1 MQPHESHSTELHQ
14 INRAEVIRALTEA
27 RRHDPEVIKALA
39 DIQLAEI
46 QAREGMA
53 GIFLQVL
60 MFSADQLG
68 ANRRFTR
75 CSARERRLS
84 KAFQLASASIE
95 MLARECA
102 ALACGTDLGN
112 VLREMDRA
120 VPPLSWIPELRSEP
134 LEQEWSR

>member
-1 MQPHESHSTELHQ
+1 MQPHEYYGTQLHQ
-14 INRAEVIRALTEA
+14 IDQAEVIRALTEA
-27 RRHDPEVIKALA
+27 RRHDPEVIRALA

-46 QAREGMA
+46 ESRERMA

-68 ANRRFTR
+68 VSRRFTR
-75 CSARERRLS
+75 YSVRERRLS
-84 KAFQLASASIE
+84 EAFHIASASIE
-95 MLARECA
+95 MLGRECA

-120 VPPLSWIPELRSEP
+120 VPPLSWIPGLPTET
-134 LEQEWSR
+134 LEAEWSE